1 MTIDDEIR
9 DGKIQYNINKEQQKY
24 QYYHLEKLMN
34 INILQAKKYY
44 LLVKVDL
51 QKKLSLHILHW
62 KKLLK
67 NKEKYLKINEENKLR
82 L

>member
-44 LLVKVDL
+44 LLVKVD
-51 QKKLSLHILHW
+51 S
-62 KKLLK
+62 
-67 NKEKYLKINEENKLR
+67 
-82 L
+82 